1 MSFVLDASVVLAW
14 LLPDDPS
21 EAAERI
27 IGRLNQGS
35 AQAPALLLQE
45 TANALLQ
52 AERRARI
59 PATTTTELLSTLLT
73 LPLLLDPVSPESLM
87 RALALARAHTLSVYD
102 AMYLALAE
110 QRGLPLATFD
120 AQLARVAGERG
131 IGLLA

>member
-14 LLPDDPS
+14 LLPDETS

-102 AMYLALAE
+102 AMYLDLAE